1 DYAESVT
8 EEATCPRVGG
18 LALGAALG
26 IIRYS
31 SLSGLCR
38 YRHNPDDFIFQLNF
52 EEKNEVV
59 ANCDHLQVLKF
70 TRNLPYAFTEHG
82 AIMLASVL
90 NSLIAVQASVQV
102 VRAFVRLREM
112 LVAHKDLARRL
123 DALESRYDAQ
133 FKSVFDAIR
142 ELMAPPADPPKR
154 IGFRP

>member
-1 DYAESVT
+1 
-8 EEATCPRVGG
+8 
-18 LALGAALG
+18 
-26 IIRYS
+26 
-31 SLSGLCR
+31 
-38 YRHNPDDFIFQLNF
+38 
-52 EEKNEVV
+52 
-59 ANCDHLQVLKF
+59 LKF